1 MAWWSQREQA
11 SRWPPSAAVRH
22 AVMAR
27 NTLELLV
34 AKPGAVLFPEAVSP
48 DAKDVSHLYGRPHH
62 LTFFR

>member
-27 NTLELLV
+27 VELLV

-48 DAKDVSHLYGRPHH
+48 GPKDVSQLHGRPHH
-62 LTFFR
+62 